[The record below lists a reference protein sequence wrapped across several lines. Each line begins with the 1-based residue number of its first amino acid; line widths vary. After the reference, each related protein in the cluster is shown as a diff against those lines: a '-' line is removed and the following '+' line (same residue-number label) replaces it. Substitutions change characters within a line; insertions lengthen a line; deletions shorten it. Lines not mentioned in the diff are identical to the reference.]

1 MKTANSVNWTNLIDE
16 SPQKVKTTLTKW
28 ATESLS
34 TRQVTQTL
42 AHSNFSGE
50 FRKLVRNNGTTY
62 GRRLARKALRYRG
75 VNV

>member
-1 MKTANSVNWTNLIDE
+1 MKTVDSVNWTSLIDE

-34 TRQVTQTL
+34 TRQVTQAL
-42 AHSNFSGE
+42 AH
-50 FRKLVRNNGTTY
+50 